1 MAPLLQISN
10 LAIAYRLAR
19 GAELRAISGFDLTLE
34 RGKVVGVV
42 GQSGAGKS
50 TIGKAVLGLLGDN
63 ADIVEGS
70 IVFDGQELSKFS
82 ESQFAAIR
90 GKKIGYIYQNPM
102 SALNP
107 VLSIGEQII
116 EAIEANTSK
125 RGKEARAYAI
135 DLLESADVTHAEER
149 LTKYPHQ
156 LSGGLCQRIVFA
168 IAIAAQPD
176 LIIADEPTTALDV
189 TVQKAVLDTLLKLCR
204 QEDIAIMLI
213 THDMGVVSQMCDDVY
228 VLSRGRLV
236 EHGPTQSVIRTPR
249 EQYTK
254 DLMAAIPTVDHRRER
269 FNVFDAFAETPGRA
283 RGTEFLRSGIAS
295 GQRGEP
301 ILTVRN
307 LSKTYDVSRRSGEGF
322 KAIDDVSFTVFRG
335 ETLGIVGESGSGK
348 STIGRSILS
357 LIEPDPGSRIALE
370 GSDISQLK
378 TRADR
383 IRLSR
388 ALQCIFQDPYSSL
401 NPRMNA
407 GTNITYGLQAQRL
420 VTRAQA
426 RELAGDLLEVVGLP
440 REAAG
445 KMPHAFSG
453 GERQR
458 IGIARALAFRPELIF
473 CDEPTSALDVTVQA
487 EVLNLMKELQASL
500 GLTLVFVSHD
510 LAVVRQMCDR
520 VIVMRAG
527 RIVEEGEA
535 ETVLTAPSE
544 PYTRQLLDAMPRVE
558 LA

>member
-70 IVFDGQELSKFS
+70 IIFDGQELSKFS

-90 GKKIGYIYQNPM
+90 GKKVGYIYQNPM

-135 DLLESADVTHAEER
+135 DLLESADVTHAEDR

-283 RGTEFLRSGIAS
+283 RGIEFLRSGIAS

-301 ILTVRN
+301 ILTVRH

-322 KAIDDVSFTVFRG
+322 KAIDDVNFTVFRG

-370 GSDISQLK
+370 GSDISQMR

-487 EVLNLMKELQASL
+487 EVLNLMKELQTSL